1 MATGLARG
9 AERSEAARLQ
19 VSLLGPFR
27 IGRGELTV
35 DQWPRPSAK
44 RLCEFVMISPGHRV
58 GREVACDALFSNLGP
73 AAAAN
78 ALSRALSMAREA
90 LSALG
95 EDVPAMLRADRG
107 HVSLFPDLPVDVDL
121 VAHEEALRS
130 ALNMGPGPRDAA
142 LSAALAEERALL
154 EDEPYADWA
163 IRPREA
169 LELLRQTA
177 RLQLARDRARGRGQR
192 QPDAVIDAWE
202 KCLDHDPASE
212 EAASAL
218 MRIYAAEG
226 RRALVSATYEC
237 CRGALEE
244 LGLRA
249 SPALEEAYRAT
260 AGRVLPVA
268 GTAAAGTPPRL
279 PAPSLKDERRLVSVL
294 FAELAPPLGAGQR
307 LDPED
312 LRQVVGGALA
322 GVIAE
327 VEGLGGTVTSV
338 SGVGL
343 VALFGAPEAHEDD
356 PERSVRAGF
365 RALSATGGP
374 DGSAGREGLSLRV
387 GIETGRAVVGPL
399 AAGTASNYGAVG
411 EVVAVAAALQSAA
424 RTGSVLVGPVTR
436 AATEGVF
443 EWGPTEE
450 LLLGPSAKP
459 LTGWYLERPKAR
471 AGAYHGQRRLRGQG
485 PLVGRQAELSALDEA
500 TRAATS
506 GRGSIVLVLGGPG
519 LGKTRLVQECRKRF
533 MAWVGAGTGRLP
545 LWLEGRCASYA
556 SSTPYGLYRQL
567 LSAWTGVAPEEG
579 EAKMRAALERATR
592 AVFGKDVSHLAFLV
606 HMMGLPTD
614 RDGPQLHRSS
624 PEGLQRA
631 TFAAMR
637 AVVSRL
643 AETGPTVLVLEDLHW
658 ADPTSLRLTEEMAA
672 IARDAPLLLLATSRL
687 DPDPGVSAFESL
699 LEVNAPCPV
708 FRLDLSPLT
717 NSAER
722 ELARDLVG
730 GETGD
735 EVIDTVCASVEGNP
749 LFLEER
755 FTSLVEA
762 GALVR
767 DKGRW
772 SVSGVSTIE
781 VPDALERLVR
791 SRVDR
796 LRPGL
801 RDTIS
806 AASVLGAEFPL
817 SALEVVARLD
827 GELPSVVA
835 ELCLAGL
842 LREVRGAPDPVYRF
856 RHALIQDAIY
866 RGILRDQRRAL
877 HARAAWGMETAM
889 ADRLNEVAALLGNH
903 YALAGETQRSV
914 HYLELAG
921 DQAVSVFANDE
932 AITSYRRALAMV
944 GPEEAGADLF
954 RVSQQLRAKLAQ
966 TLRYTG
972 RYADA
977 RAVLQEA
984 LRLTPTDEAFERAHL
999 YSELAGLEI
1008 ADHSYDAAI
1017 AACSAAEELLGER
1030 PQDGDQAGVDLWL
1043 QIQVDQ
1049 RATVYY
1055 WRNEPE
1061 LAATV
1066 LAKARPVVE
1075 ARGSLVRKQNFYMGL
1090 ALQRV
1095 RHTRYRIDEQ
1105 ILADVRAGVAA
1116 AQQGGEER
1124 EIAWVVFSLGFIL
1137 LWNGD
1142 LAEAQVRLQAALEI
1156 VERTGDPVLRARCLC
1171 YLNITAL
1178 RRHDVEGVRSGS
1190 AAASAAAEA
1199 AGYPEYVAAATA
1211 AMAWVAWRD
1220 ERFDDVEPLAR
1231 SALELWGAT
1240 VVSYSW
1246 YWICLWPLVAVKLRA
1261 GRLAEAVAAG
1271 RQMLVAPQQRFPDEL
1286 ESLVESA
1293 GTAWDHGD
1301 HKLAAR
1307 QLNDALQ
1314 LACRLGYA

>member
-1 MATGLARG
+1 
-9 AERSEAARLQ
+9 
-19 VSLLGPFR
+19 
-27 IGRGELTV
+27 
-35 DQWPRPSAK
+35 
-44 RLCEFVMISPGHRV
+44 
-58 GREVACDALFSNLGP
+58 
-73 AAAAN
+73 
-78 ALSRALSMAREA
+78 
-90 LSALG
+90 
-95 EDVPAMLRADRG
+95 
-107 HVSLFPDLPVDVDL
+107 
-121 VAHEEALRS
+121 
-130 ALNMGPGPRDAA
+130 
-142 LSAALAEERALL
+142 
-154 EDEPYADWA
+154 
-163 IRPREA
+163 
-169 LELLRQTA
+169 
-177 RLQLARDRARGRGQR
+177 
-192 QPDAVIDAWE
+192 
-202 KCLDHDPASE
+202 
-212 EAASAL
+212 
-218 MRIYAAEG
+218 
-226 RRALVSATYEC
+226 
-237 CRGALEE
+237 
-244 LGLRA
+244 
-249 SPALEEAYRAT
+249 
-260 AGRVLPVA
+260 
-268 GTAAAGTPPRL
+268 
-279 PAPSLKDERRLVSVL
+279 
-294 FAELAPPLGAGQR
+294 
-307 LDPED
+307 
-312 LRQVVGGALA
+312 
-322 GVIAE
+322 
-327 VEGLGGTVTSV
+327 
-338 SGVGL
+338 
-343 VALFGAPEAHEDD
+343 
-356 PERSVRAGF
+356 
-365 RALSATGGP
+365 
-374 DGSAGREGLSLRV
+374 
-387 GIETGRAVVGPL
+387 
-399 AAGTASNYGAVG
+399 
-411 EVVAVAAALQSAA
+411 
-424 RTGSVLVGPVTR
+424 
-436 AATEGVF
+436 
-443 EWGPTEE
+443 
-450 LLLGPSAKP
+450 
-459 LTGWYLERPKAR
+459 
-471 AGAYHGQRRLRGQG
+471 
-485 PLVGRQAELSALDEA
+485 
-500 TRAATS
+500 
-506 GRGSIVLVLGGPG
+506 
-519 LGKTRLVQECRKRF
+519 
-533 MAWVGAGTGRLP
+533 
-545 LWLEGRCASYA
+545 
-556 SSTPYGLYRQL
+556 
-567 LSAWTGVAPEEG
+567 
-579 EAKMRAALERATR
+579 
-592 AVFGKDVSHLAFLV
+592 
-606 HMMGLPTD
+606 
-614 RDGPQLHRSS
+614 
-624 PEGLQRA
+624 
-631 TFAAMR
+631 MR

-672 IARDAPLLLLATSRL
+672 VARDAPLLLIATSRH
-687 DPDPGVSAFESL
+687 DPDPGVSALENL

-708 FRLDLSPLT
+708 FRLDLWPLT

-730 GETGD
+730 GEAGD

-767 DKGRW
+767 DRGRW
-772 SVSGVSTIE
+772 SVSGVSTVE

-796 LRPGL
+796 LRPEL

-817 SALEVVARLD
+817 SALEVVAPPD

-835 ELCLAGL
+835 ELCRAGL
-842 LREVRGAPDPVYRF
+842 LREVRGAPGPVYRF
-856 RHALIQDAIY
+856 RHVLIQDAIY
-866 RGILRDQRRAL
+866 RGIVRDQRRAL

-903 YALAGETQRSV
+903 YALAGETPRSV

-944 GPEEAGADLF
+944 GSEEAGADLF
-954 RVSQQLRAKLAQ
+954 EVSQQLRAKLAQ

-972 RYADA
+972 KYADA
-977 RAVLQEA
+977 RAVIQEA
-984 LRLTPTDEAFERAHL
+984 LRLTPSEEAFERAHL

-1043 QIQVDQ
+1043 QIQLDL
-1049 RATVYY
+1049 RANVHY

-1061 LAATV
+1061 LAAAV

-1105 ILADVRAGVAA
+1105 ILADVRAAVAA
-1116 AQQGGEER
+1116 AQQSGEER

-1142 LAEAQVRLQAALEI
+1142 LAEAQERLQAALEI

-1190 AAASAAAEA
+1190 AVASAAAEA

-1220 ERFDDVEPLAR
+1220 ERFDDVGPLAR

-1286 ESLVESA
+1286 ESLLESA
-1293 GTAWDHGD
+1293 GTALDHGD
-1301 HKLAAR
+1301 NKLAAR